1 MMSMFRENNEHIQG
15 DLFGFE
21 MSFDEQKSKNF
32 KESAE
37 YVFYENIFCNIKEED
52 FSVLYDDEHGR
63 PNAPI
68 NCMVAALLLMT
79 ANEWTYEELKNN
91 IDFNLLTRKAIG
103 LQDINETPFALSTLF
118 YFQNKIQDSYL
129 MSGINL
135 LEKVFE
141 YLTEDQKKML
151 HVKTD
156 IQRMDS
162 FMVMTNIRNYSRL
175 QLIVEGIIRFYRILN
190 KADEKEFVKNYGEY
204 VKQSSGQY
212 IYRLKKKDV
221 SHETEK
227 IGILYSKM
235 IENYGKKYS
244 QTFEFSILTRIFSE
258 HFRISGE
265 KIELIPSEEI
275 KGGTLQSPDDVD
287 ATYRNKNGQKSKGYS
302 ICAVET
308 ANPNN
313 QLNLITD
320 VNVSANNVDDSEMLN
335 ERIEIIKEK
344 TPDLNEIHTDG
355 GFGSTANDII
365 MEELSINHI
374 QTAIK
379 GSGTYDIIEIKKRK
393 NGKDYYV
400 QCPYQKQKAAIARKK
415 YKAVFDNNL
424 CMNCDLKNNCPAM
437 IQKDGCG
444 YSFNH
449 EDYLRLKRI
458 NNIKK
463 LPKKRRSLRPNVEAT
478 MMEFENKLTDGKLKT
493 RGYFKA
499 LVFAFSAAIMINF
512 GRIYRYM
519 MSEDKKEGAL
529 MSKIDFLLKF
539 HEIITRFLE
548 NLLISK
554 KNRTAFNIG

>member
-1 MMSMFRENNEHIQG
+1 MFRGNDEHIQG

-21 MSFDEQKSKNF
+21 MSFDEQKAKNF
-32 KESAE
+32 RETPE
-37 YVFYENIFCNIKEED
+37 YIFYENIFCNIREED
-52 FSVLYDDEHGR
+52 FSVLYDEEHGR
-63 PNAPI
+63 PNAPV

-118 YFQNKIQDSYL
+118 YFQNKVQDNYTA
-129 MSGINL
+129 SGLNL
-135 LEKVFE
+135 LEKVFD
-141 YLTEDQKKML
+141 YLTEDQKKAL
-151 HVKTD
+151 QIKTD

-175 QLIVEGIIRFYRILN
+175 QLIIEGIIRFYRILN
-190 KADEKEFVKNYGEY
+190 KADGKEFVEKYGEY

-212 IYRLKKKDV
+212 VYRLKKKDV

-244 QTFEFSILTRIFSE
+244 ETFEFSILTRIFSE
-258 HFRISGE
+258 HFRINGE
-265 KIELIPSEEI
+265 KIELIPNEEI

-308 ANPNN
+308 AHPDN

-320 VNVSANNVDDSEMLN
+320 VNVRPNNVDDGEMLN

-344 TPDLNEIHTDG
+344 TPDLNEAHTDG

-365 MEELSINHI
+365 MEDLGINHI

-400 QCPYQKQKAAIARKK
+400 QCPYQKQKAAIGTER
-415 YKAVFDNNL
+415 YKATFDNNV
-424 CMNCDLKNNCPAM
+424 CMNCELKSSCPTLT
-437 IQKDGCG
+437 QKDGRG
-444 YSFNH
+444 YYFNH
-449 EDYLRLKRI
+449 EDYLRLKRV

-499 LVFAFSAAIMINF
+499 IVFAFTSAIMINF

-519 MSEDKKEGAL
+519 MNRYKKDGIL
-529 MSKIDFLLKF
+529 MPKIDFLLKF
-539 HEIITRFLE
+539 HEIIIKFIE
-548 NLLISK
+548 KLLISQK
-554 KNRTAFNIG
+554 IQTAFSI